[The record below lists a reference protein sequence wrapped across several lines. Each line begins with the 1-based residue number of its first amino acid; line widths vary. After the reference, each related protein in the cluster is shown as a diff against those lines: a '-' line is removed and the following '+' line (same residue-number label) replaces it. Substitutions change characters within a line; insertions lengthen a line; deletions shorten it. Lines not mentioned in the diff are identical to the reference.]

1 MDKLTVIFDID
12 GVIVDSEQLHF
23 DVLRTVA
30 AEQTQHFEPQQLIGL
45 SLKETLSHIGIPP
58 EQQRSV
64 SAQIVETYKA
74 KLAKKYLRPG
84 ITELINMLEQRH
96 VPFGF
101 VSTAP
106 RDVCLANINLLELLN
121 PIKLIAGNDV
131 KYTKP
136 HPEPYLTMMTQLKA
150 NNNNTIVIED
160 TDLGISSAYDAG
172 LRRIY
177 AWPHKLSTQQCY
189 HQATSIISH
198 LDEIVDFAELKNQS

>member
-30 AEQTQHFEPQQLIGL
+30 TEQTQHVAAQQLIGL
-45 SLKETLSHIGIPP
+45 SLEETLSYIGIPP
-58 EQQRSV
+58 EQQPSV
-64 SAQIVETYKA
+64 SAQVIETYKA

-84 ITELINMLEQRH
+84 VIDLINLLEQRH
-96 VPFGF
+96 IPFGF

-106 RDVCLANINLLELLN
+106 RDVCLANINLLGLLT

-150 NNNNTIVIED
+150 NINNTIVIED

-172 LRRIY
+172 LRKIY
-177 AWPHKLSTQQCY
+177 AWPHPLSTGQNY
-189 HQATSIISH
+189 HQATAIINH
-198 LDEIVDFAELKNQS
+198 LDEIVDLAKLKN

>member
-1 MDKLTVIFDID
+1 MDQLTVIFDID

-23 DVLRTVA
+23 DVLRAVA
-30 AEQTQHFEPQQLIGL
+30 TEQTQHFEAQQLIGL
-45 SLKETLSHIGIPP
+45 SLEETLSYIGILP
-58 EQQRSV
+58 EQQPSV
-64 SAQIVETYKA
+64 SAQVIETYKA

-84 ITELINMLEQRH
+84 VTELINLLEQRH

-106 RDVCLANINLLELLN
+106 RDLCLANINLLGLLT

-150 NNNNTIVIED
+150 NINNTIVIED

-172 LRRIY
+172 LRKIY
-177 AWPHKLSTQQCY
+177 AWPHKLSTGQCY
-189 HQATSIISH
+189 HQATAIINH
-198 LDEIVDFAELKNQS
+198 LDEIVDFAALKN